1 MTIYDAGAGLSS
13 TIQNPDSIFEKGI
26 TTTSGSG
33 LGLYN
38 VYRLITKEMGG
49 NISIITVPFGF
60 KIQIILHK

>member
-1 MTIYDAGAGLSS
+1 MT
-13 TIQNPDSIFEKGI
+13 
-26 TTTSGSG
+26 G